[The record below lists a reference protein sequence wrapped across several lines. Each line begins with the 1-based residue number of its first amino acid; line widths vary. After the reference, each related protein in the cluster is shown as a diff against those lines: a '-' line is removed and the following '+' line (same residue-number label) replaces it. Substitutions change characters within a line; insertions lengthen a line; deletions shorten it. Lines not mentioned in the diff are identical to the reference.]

1 MLSGVNKE
9 NILIMEGADSLT
21 TFSHEIYGAVVQKG
35 VNVEDINV
43 GDRVFDFSVD
53 RLATFQ
59 TVSASMVQKA
69 EQGDVPEELV
79 TLPLAYATAIHGLTT
94 LARVEAGE
102 IVLILHGTGD
112 AGAATITI
120 SQKTKAQTYVAVR
133 SVEEAARVA
142 AAFDLPAEN
151 IIPQLDSNLM
161 MRLKERTGGRVADVI
176 FSSAYV
182 SPTISHECWRQIAAF
197 GRFIEIGRKTG
208 LRCSALDT
216 LPTSRGA
223 SYLAFDVLD
232 VYRQKGRL
240 LSDYLL
246 TATLLYRQKLI
257 PAIGPM
263 EKRNLADFDK
273 TIAAFTY
280 AFATKKTVIKYI

>member
-1 MLSGVNKE
+1 M
-9 NILIMEGADSLT
+9 
-21 TFSHEIYGAVVQKG
+21 
-35 VNVEDINV
+35 
-43 GDRVFDFSVD
+43 
-53 RLATFQ
+53 
-59 TVSASMVQKA
+59 
-69 EQGDVPEELV
+69 
-79 TLPLAYATAIHGLTT
+79 
-94 LARVEAGE
+94 
-102 IVLILHGTGD
+102 
-112 AGAATITI
+112 
-120 SQKTKAQTYVAVR
+120 
-133 SVEEAARVA
+133 A

-161 MRLKERTGGRVADVI
+161 MRLKERTGGRVDDVI

-208 LRCSALDT
+208 LRRNALDT

-223 SYLAFDVLD
+223 GYLAFDVLD
-232 VYRQKGRL
+232 VYRQKECL

-246 TATLLYRQKLI
+246 TATSLYRQKLI

-273 TIAAFTY
+273 AIAAFTF
-280 AFATKKTVIKYI
+280 AFATKKTVIEYI